1 MSNELIIDAS
11 TSEIAIALLE
21 EKKLVELN
29 KEKSNIQFSVGDIY
43 LGKVKKIM
51 PGLNAAFV
59 DVGYEK
65 DAFLHYLDL
74 GPQFRSLNKYLNQAL
89 NRKTKIPILDKFRTD
104 PDIDKHGK
112 ITNLMKAGQ
121 VILVQVAKEPIAS
134 KGPRLTSE
142 ISLAGRNL
150 VLLPFSDK
158 VSVSTKIKSEEERD
172 RLKRLILSIK
182 PKNYGV
188 IVRTVAKERKVAVLD
203 AELKS
208 LVERWESIFQ
218 DIKSV
223 EPPTLVLGELNRTSA
238 ILRDILNP
246 SFNSISVNDQAL
258 YREIRDFI
266 ITIAPE
272 KQKIVKYYSA
282 NTPIFEHFGIDKQ
295 IKTLFGKTVSYK
307 SGAYLIIEHT
317 EALHVIDVNSGNRSQ
332 SASDQ
337 ETNALD
343 VNLSAADEI
352 ARQLR
357 LRDMGGI
364 IVVDFIDMV
373 KADNRQKVF
382 DRMKEA
388 MKADRAK
395 HHILPV
401 SKFGLIQ
408 ITRQRVRPEMDV
420 QIMESCSTCSGT
432 GEVTPS
438 ILILDQVLNQFLY
451 ILDKYPKPKLTLKA
465 HPYLAAYLRYGFPSI
480 RMKWSYKNHNWLKII
495 SDPNLGILNYE
506 FLDQNG
512 EKFVI

>member
-1 MSNELIIDAS
+1 
-11 TSEIAIALLE
+11 
-21 EKKLVELN
+21 
-29 KEKSNIQFSVGDIY
+29 
-43 LGKVKKIM
+43 
-51 PGLNAAFV
+51 
-59 DVGYEK
+59 
-65 DAFLHYLDL
+65 
-74 GPQFRSLNKYLNQAL
+74 
-89 NRKTKIPILDKFRTD
+89 
-104 PDIDKHGK
+104 
-112 ITNLMKAGQ
+112 
-121 VILVQVAKEPIAS
+121 
-134 KGPRLTSE
+134 
-142 ISLAGRNL
+142 
-150 VLLPFSDK
+150 
-158 VSVSTKIKSEEERD
+158 
-172 RLKRLILSIK
+172 
-182 PKNYGV
+182 
-188 IVRTVAKERKVAVLD
+188 
-203 AELKS
+203 
-208 LVERWESIFQ
+208 
-218 DIKSV
+218 
-223 EPPTLVLGELNRTSA
+223 
-238 ILRDILNP
+238 
-246 SFNSISVNDQAL
+246 L
-258 YREIRDFI
+258 YREIRDYI

-272 KQKIVKYYSA
+272 KQKIVKFYSG

-332 SASDQ
+332 SANDQ

-364 IVVDFIDMV
+364 IVVDFIDLV
-373 KADNRQKVF
+373 KADNRQKVWE
-382 DRMKEA
+382 RMKEA

-420 QIMESCSTCSGT
+420 QIMETCPTCSGT

-438 ILILDQVLNQFLY
+438 ILVLDQVLNQFLY
-451 ILDKYPKPKLTLKA
+451 ILDKFPKPKLTLKA
-465 HPYLAAYLRYGFPSI
+465 HPYLAAYLLYGFPSI
-480 RMKWSYKNHNWLKII
+480 RMKWSFKNRNWLKIK